1 MTAPSVISLSPERPL
16 VYDPNVTAADT
27 STPHPPPDIEQILL
41 ESKTSAIASTHG
53 VVSRRALIERMR
65 GGPHRVV
72 AITAPAGYG
81 KSTLLAEWA
90 STERRATCWATVD
103 RFDDDP
109 GALLTLLATATQQIT
124 PGGANL
130 ASQMRGTSTTL
141 LARSAPLLARTWS
154 SAPEPFALF
163 IDDFHLASSPD
174 CLDAFMVALQGVPEG
189 SLVVIASRETQ
200 PHLARMRVSGAV
212 ADVDASDLRMDR
224 GEAEKIFA
232 SAATSAPA
240 DVIAAAVERSEG
252 WPAGI
257 FMSALTFTGAPTR
270 AISGD
275 SGTIADYLYREC
287 LAGLRPELR
296 DFLLDTAVLHELT
309 PELCD
314 HIREAN
320 TSHDLLHSAVSLGL
334 FLTRMGNHDHW
345 YRYHALFREF
355 LIRESER
362 RDHRRLR
369 DLHVRAGNW
378 YEAHGVTP
386 QSIEHLIEGGED
398 ARAVNSAVRI
408 SLAMFQRG
416 EVSTLDRWRNTLGD
430 AVVHSCP
437 PMVVMSA
444 WKSAMFG
451 ESPRAEQDAAA
462 LERIDSTVLTQ
473 PMRAS
478 FEAGRA
484 LVRASLCANGP
495 EDMLRNAE
503 FAVQRAPEGTP
514 WNGPALYLRGEARLL
529 NADLPSAERDFV
541 RAYDASAA
549 NGNSTALLL
558 SVANLT
564 VIAADREEGDRA
576 AELASESLRILE
588 ESPFEGYPTI
598 VLALAAAARVT
609 AQRVDDRA
617 RTLVSRAMR
626 ARVQSTHTFPHVAI
640 RARLQLA
647 SALRLLGDEDA
658 AVQVAREGVFLMRRR
673 PRMGALGRQLEE
685 FLTGQRSADKAATP
699 TVVLTPAEMRLLPYL
714 QTHLTLQEIGKRLF
728 LSRATIST
736 QASSIYRKLGAERR
750 GAAVAA
756 AHGLGLLS

>member
-1 MTAPSVISLSPERPL
+1 MA
-16 VYDPNVTAADT
+16 YDPNVTVADT
-27 STPHPPPDIEQILL
+27 ATPYPLPEIEQVLL
-41 ESKTSAIASTHG
+41 ESKTTAAAAPQG
-53 VVSRRALIERMR
+53 LVSRRALIERAG

-90 STERRATCWATVD
+90 AAEQRVTCWATVD
-103 RFDDDP
+103 RFDNDP
-109 GALLTLLATATQQIT
+109 GALLTLLATATQHIT
-124 PGGANL
+124 PSGASL
-130 ASQMRGTSTTL
+130 ASKMRGTSTTL

-174 CLDAFMVALQGVPEG
+174 CLDAFVVALQGIPEG
-189 SLVVIASRETQ
+189 SLVVVASRETQ

-212 ADVDASDLRMDR
+212 ADVNALDLRMDQ
-224 GEAEKIFA
+224 GQAEKIFA
-232 SAATSAPA
+232 SATKTAPA
-240 DVIAAAVERSEG
+240 DIIAAAVERSEG

-257 FMSALTFTGAPTR
+257 FMSALTFNDA
-270 AISGD
+270 AKVAVSGG

-296 DFLLDTAVLHELT
+296 DFLLDTAILHELT

-314 HIREAN
+314 HIRETN
-320 TSHDLLHSAVSLGL
+320 TSHDLLHSALSLGL
-334 FLTRMGNHDHW
+334 FLTRLGNREDW

-355 LIRESER
+355 LIREGER
-362 RDHRRLR
+362 RDRRR
-369 DLHVRAGNW
+369 MRALHLRAGNW
-378 YEAHGVTP
+378 YEAHGVAP

-398 ARAVNSAVRI
+398 ARAVNGAARI
-408 SLAMFQRG
+408 SLTMFQRG

-437 PMVVMSA
+437 PMAVMSA

-451 ESPRAEQDAAA
+451 ESPRAENDAAA
-462 LERIDSTVLTQ
+462 LERIDSTLLTQ

-495 EDMLRNAE
+495 EDMLRNTE
-503 FAVQRAPEGTP
+503 FAVQQAPEGTL

-541 RAYDASAA
+541 KAYDASAA
-549 NGNSTALLL
+549 HGNSTALLL
-558 SVANLT
+558 AVANLT
-564 VIAADREEGDRA
+564 VLAADREDWDRA
-576 AELASESLRILE
+576 AELASDSLRILD
-588 ESPFEGYPTI
+588 ESAFEGYPTI
-598 VLALAAAARVT
+598 VLALASAARVA
-609 AQRVDDRA
+609 AQRADDQA
-617 RTLVSRAMR
+617 RPLVSRAMR

-647 SALRLLGDEDA
+647 SAFRLLGDEDA
-658 AVQVAREGVFLMRRR
+658 AIQLAREGVFLMRRR
-673 PRMGALGRQLEE
+673 PRMGVLGRQLEE
-685 FLTGQRSADKAATP
+685 FLVGRRSADQAATP

-756 AHGLGLLS
+756 AQGLGLLS